1 MTEHQKNTSTTIV
14 QTAAQNYAKEK
25 KIMLEKICIF
35 LIVVIGISATY
46 IFGYDSG
53 YNRGCNN
60 TWDSITDVF
69 CNYGKDSKEKR
80 NRK

>member
-1 MTEHQKNTSTTIV
+1 MVV
-14 QTAAQNYAKEK
+14 QTALQKCVKEK

-35 LIVVIGISATY
+35 FIVVIGISATY

-60 TWDSITDVF
+60 TWDSITDFF
-69 CNYGKDSKEKR
+69 CDYGKDPKEKR
-80 NRK
+80 NGK

>member
-1 MTEHQKNTSTTIV
+1 MTELQRNSSTITV
-14 QTAAQNYAKEK
+14 PTVVQNYAKEN

-60 TWDSITDVF
+60 TWDSIADFF
-69 CNYGKDSKEKR
+69 CNYGKDSKEK
-80 NRK
+80 

>member
-1 MTEHQKNTSTTIV
+1 MMELQRNSSTI
-14 QTAAQNYAKEK
+14 TAPTVVQNYAKEK

-60 TWDSITDVF
+60 TWDSIIDFF
-69 CNYGKDSKEKR
+69 CNYGKDSKEK
-80 NRK
+80 

>member
-1 MTEHQKNTSTTIV
+1 MTELQRNSSTI
-14 QTAAQNYAKEK
+14 TAPTVVQNYAKEN

-35 LIVVIGISATY
+35 LIVVIGISATC

-60 TWDSITDVF
+60 TWDSIIDFF
-69 CNYGKDSKEKR
+69 CNYGRDSKDEK
-80 NRK
+80 NGK

>member
-1 MTEHQKNTSTTIV
+1 
-14 QTAAQNYAKEK
+14 
-25 KIMLEKICIF
+25 MLEKICIF

-60 TWDSITDVF
+60 TWDSIIDFF

-80 NRK
+80 NGK

>member
-1 MTEHQKNTSTTIV
+1 MTEHQKNISTI
-14 QTAAQNYAKEK
+14 TAPTVVQNYAKEN

-60 TWDSITDVF
+60 TWDSITDFF

-80 NRK
+80 SGK

>member
-1 MTEHQKNTSTTIV
+1 MMEHQKNTSTTIV

-60 TWDSITDVF
+60 TWDSIADFF

-80 NRK
+80 NGK

>member
-1 MTEHQKNTSTTIV
+1 MEHQKNNSTTIV
-14 QTAAQNYAKEK
+14 QTAVQNYAKEN
-25 KIMLEKICIF
+25 KIMFEKICIF
-35 LIVVIGISATY
+35 LIAVIGISATY

-60 TWDSITDVF
+60 TWDSIIDFF

-80 NRK
+80 NGK

>member
-1 MTEHQKNTSTTIV
+1 
-14 QTAAQNYAKEK
+14 
-25 KIMLEKICIF
+25 MLEKICIF

-60 TWDSITDVF
+60 TWDSITDF
-69 CNYGKDSKEKR
+69 LCNYGKDSKEKR
-80 NRK
+80 NGK

>member
-1 MTEHQKNTSTTIV
+1 MLESLPKKRR
-14 QTAAQNYAKEK
+14 KEN

-35 LIVVIGISATY
+35 FIVVIGISATY

-60 TWDSITDVF
+60 TWDSIIDFF
-69 CNYGKDSKEKR
+69 CNYGKDSKDER
-80 NRK
+80 NGK